1 MLLNFRTPFIWLVLT
16 VVLALMYAY
25 VPGTKQGFR
34 MQLPGAGLAAVRW
47 IVMTWAFS
55 VYEDQFNGFTAYGNL
70 TTIII
75 LMLWL
80 YAGMYVILAGAFMNR
95 YFKPAFQFFIG
106 KKNVDKRKK
115 ID

>member
-1 MLLNFRTPFIWLVLT
+1 
-16 VVLALMYAY
+16 
-25 VPGTKQGFR
+25 
-34 MQLPGAGLAAVRW
+34 
-47 IVMTWAFS
+47 
-55 VYEDQFNGFTAYGNL
+55 
-70 TTIII
+70 
-75 LMLWL
+75 MLWL